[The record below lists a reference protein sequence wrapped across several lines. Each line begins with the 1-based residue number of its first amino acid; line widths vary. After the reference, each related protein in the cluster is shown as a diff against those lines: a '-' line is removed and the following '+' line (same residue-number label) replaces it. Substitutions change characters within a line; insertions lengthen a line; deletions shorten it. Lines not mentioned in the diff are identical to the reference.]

1 MAKFRT
7 TVIRCGSETGTAR
20 SCLSRLVETLRTS
33 PLDFRFAPFF
43 MQSEVSAD
51 WRFFGNFDGTSFP
64 FNIETNAPRVIGRLT
79 AAISRNTQRADYGAT
94 LQLTNDDARLF

>member
-1 MAKFRT
+1 M
-7 TVIRCGSETGTAR
+7 IRCGSETGTAR
-20 SCLSRLVETLRTS
+20 SCLSRLVETLRNS

-64 FNIETNAPRVIGRLT
+64 FNIETNDPRVIGRLT